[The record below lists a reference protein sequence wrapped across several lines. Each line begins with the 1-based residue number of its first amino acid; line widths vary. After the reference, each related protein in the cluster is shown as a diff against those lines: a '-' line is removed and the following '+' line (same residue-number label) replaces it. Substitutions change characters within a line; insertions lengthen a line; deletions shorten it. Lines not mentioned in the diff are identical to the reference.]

1 MDLIDAGR
9 TRVRPLL
16 RSLRRLLEGPGAV
29 TPPRLSWQ
37 GREARTPDYRPGAGL
52 YAAML
57 GDSTVRDFAIASPP
71 VMFWRQWFGNQRN
84 PFLDRVDDD
93 LDSIFERLARRGPT
107 RVVEYACSG
116 ASVGEARTW
125 SRRRFQW
132 MANVKTLSEQIEDL
146 ERRTPFPD
154 LTLVWIGH
162 NNLDFVTQLPRFSRS
177 GDLSVAMEG
186 IAMAFAAAFRRDLAR
201 LIEGA
206 GRSGRPAAIVVY
218 GLVNPEA
225 TRQARDEARTIRAED
240 RSRYRYLEVAEGR
253 FPPLRP
259 EHGDRLVTLSRRV
272 SAELERAVDELGGAS
287 SVPPHVHVLYSDTTA
302 RVDFSRAELLSDD
315 DAWHASYEG
324 KVLLADAL
332 FDGLAPALEILAAGA
347 RDRPTSLVNA

>member
-1 MDLIDAGR
+1 MNVLDAGR
-9 TRVRPLL
+9 ARVRPLL
-16 RSLRRLLEGPGAV
+16 RALRRVLTGARV
-29 TPPRLSWQ
+29 GVGVSVSPAARLSWQ

-57 GDSTVRDFAIASPP
+57 GDSTVRDFAIASPH
-71 VMFWRQWFGNQRN
+71 VMFFRQWFGNQKN
-84 PFLDRVDDD
+84 PFLDRIDDD

-116 ASVGEARTW
+116 ASVGAARTW

-132 MANVKTLSEQIEDL
+132 MANVKTLSEQIDDL
-146 ERRTPFPD
+146 ERQTPFPD

-162 NNLDFVTQLPRFSRS
+162 NNLDFVTQVSRFSRV
-177 GDLSVAMEG
+177 GDFSEAMEG
-186 IAMAFAAAFRRDLAR
+186 IAKAFAGAFRDDLAR
-201 LIEGA
+201 LIESA
-206 GRSGRPAAIVVY
+206 SRSGRPAAIVVY

-225 TRQARDEARTIRAED
+225 TRAARERARVIRAEIPA
-240 RSRYRYLEVAEGR
+240 RYRYLEVAEGR

-259 EHGDRLVTLSRRV
+259 EHGDRLVTLSRRL
-272 SAELERAVDELGGAS
+272 SAELARAVEDLGRDPR
-287 SVPPHVHVLYSDTTA
+287 VPPHVRVLYSDTTA

-324 KVLLADAL
+324 KVVLADAL
-332 FDGLAPALEILAAGA
+332 FEGLAPALLLL
-347 RDRPTSLVNA
+347 TSETR